1 MITQLL
7 ERSLNFTSTPTTH
20 CHDED
25 LTHKNN
31 FTCVVVV
38 VIVMMSPLLLLL
50 LLLLLL
56 SLSSSSSAT
65 FHGLGFCLLRLGNNC
80 EKWRQN
86 VGKVSRNGD
95 SNRRMAAT

>member
-38 VIVMMSPLLLLL
+38 VIVMMSPLLL